1 MATKTWSARPALSS
15 AFAAGNVLACFVWFT
30 ASASS
35 AAEQGLI
42 GKWAS
47 AGEGRITANIRADPG
62 RPGHFLAEIE
72 ALYDLCAGGVD
83 VSGRLGDVAV
93 AKSQP
98 SNKGE
103 DVCRI
108 ELRLMGPNRLRVSE
122 MDNCTD
128 FHGARCSFT
137 GNLMRVGAPAA
148 ARRSAKRQPPPAS
161 GRGGNAPTVP
171 QVQRLLN
178 EAGFDAGPADGKM
191 GRKTRRAIRRY
202 QSANGLKITGDPD
215 ATLMR
220 SLQSGNVVAG
230 SASDVGGSVASA
242 NDLDV
247 PVIEQGG
254 DGQAANCYSSI
265 VLTPKH
271 NEGDFLAVRSGPGRQ
286 YRKIDELRAGEIVDV
301 FGARGEWAAVV
312 YRTANVS
319 CSSRK
324 THPVTYKHKGWVRM
338 KYLKN
343 YAG

>member
-1 MATKTWSARPALSS
+1 LSS
-15 AFAAGNVLACFVWFT
+15 TFAAGGVLAGFIWFT
-30 ASASS
+30 ATSSS
-35 AAEQGLI
+35 AAEHGLI
-42 GKWAS
+42 GKWAEGGR
-47 AGEGRITANIRADPG
+47 GEVTANVRADPA

-72 ALYDLCAGGVD
+72 VAYNICAGDVE
-83 VSGRLGDVAV
+83 VSGQLGDVAIAT
-93 AKSQP
+93 AKRP
-98 SNKGE
+98 PEGGA
-103 DVCRI
+103 VCRV

-128 FHGARCSFT
+128 FHGARCRFT
-137 GNLMRVGAPAA
+137 ANLTRVGAVAVVPRRTAERPPLPKAA
-148 ARRSAKRQPPPAS
+148 GAPTRAS
-161 GRGGNAPTVP
+161 GASARVSVAD
-171 QVQRLLN
+171 VQRLLN
-178 EAGFDAGPADGKM
+178 EAGFDAGPADRKM

-202 QSANGLKITGDPD
+202 QSANGLKITGDLD
-215 ATLMR
+215 AALMR
-220 SLQSGNVVAG
+220 SLQSKNVVAG
-230 SASDVGGSVASA
+230 GASDAGGSIAAA

-271 NEGDFLAVRSGPGRQ
+271 DEGDLLAVRSGPGRQ

-301 FGARGEWAAVV
+301 FGASGEWAAVV

-324 THPVTYKHKGWVRM
+324 THPVAYKHKGWVRM